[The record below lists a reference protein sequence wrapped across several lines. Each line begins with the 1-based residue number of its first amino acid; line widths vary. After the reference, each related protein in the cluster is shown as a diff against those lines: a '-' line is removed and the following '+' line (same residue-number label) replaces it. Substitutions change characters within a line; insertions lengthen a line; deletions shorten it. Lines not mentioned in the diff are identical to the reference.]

1 MSAASSAASGSG
13 TFRAFRVFEGG
24 KYGEGRFAEMRR
36 EDLGEGNVVVR
47 SLFASVNYKDA
58 LTGLGKARIVQRFPC
73 TAGIDVCGVVEES
86 ADARFGPGDQVIA
99 HGFTMGAQHDG
110 GYQQLNRFPA
120 DWLMRLPDGLSPF
133 ESMAIGVAGYTA
145 ALSID
150 LMEHN
155 GLSPSAGK
163 VLVNGAT
170 GGVASNAIDMLAA
183 RGYHVV
189 AMTGKKEAQEYL
201 RSLGAAE
208 VLDRNAM
215 TFGKRP
221 LEEPMWAGALDSVG
235 GEPLSWLIRS
245 MQRDGVIA
253 SFGNAAGNEFP
264 GSVLPFILRGVRLI
278 GVFVNSPMPLRERI
292 WRRLVTDLRP
302 RHLDRIA
309 RRISFETLPAAFED
323 LVASR
328 VTGRMVVDFSLR

>member
-1 MSAASSAASGSG
+1 MSA
-13 TFRAFRVFEGG
+13 FRAFRVFEGG
-24 KYGEGRFAEMRR
+24 RYGEGRFASMTCDE
-36 EDLGEGNVVVR
+36 LGEGNVIVR
-47 SLFASVNYKDA
+47 TLFASVNYKDA
-58 LTGLGKARIVQRFPC
+58 LTGLGRARIVQRFPC
-73 TAGIDVCGVVEES
+73 TAGIDACGVVEES
-86 ADARFGPGDQVIA
+86 ADPRFHPGDHVIV
-99 HGFTMGAQHDG
+99 HGFTMGAEHDG
-110 GYQQLNRFPA
+110 GYQEINRFPA
-120 DWLMRLPDGLSPF
+120 DWLMRLPAGLSPF

-155 GLSPSAGK
+155 GLVPSAGK

-183 RGYHVV
+183 RGYHVA
-189 AMTGKKEAQEYL
+189 AMTGKKDAHDYL
-201 RSLGAAE
+201 RALGAAE

-215 TFGKRP
+215 VFGKRP
-221 LEEPMWAGALDSVG
+221 LEEPQWAGAVDSVG
-235 GEPLSWLIRS
+235 GEPLSWVIRS

-253 SFGNAAGNEFP
+253 SFGNAAGNDFA

-278 GVFVNSPMPLRERI
+278 GVFVNNPMPLRERI

-302 RHLDRIA
+302 RHLERIA
-309 RRISFETLPAAFED
+309 RRIPFETLPAAFED

-328 VTGRMVVDFSLR
+328 ATGRMVVDFSLR